1 MAIFVYASSQG
12 QRTQSA
18 RTKKK
23 KLQEEIDTSKNIE
36 DENEFTNDAVEIDSD
51 DCEVFKCD
59 IVGYGF
65 TAYKVFDKLRN
76 FKERL
81 DSLNLEW
88 EEENWGSLLQV
99 WAR

>member
-1 MAIFVYASSQG
+1 M
-12 QRTQSA
+12 
-18 RTKKK
+18 KKK
-23 KLQEEIDTSKNIE
+23 KKKKQQEEIQTSTDIE
-36 DENEFTNDAVEIDSD
+36 DENEFTDDTVEINSD

-81 DSLNLEW
+81 DSYNLE
-88 EEENWGSLLQV
+88 
-99 WAR
+99 